1 MMEKGRGGDDEYTL
15 LSVIFVSD
23 QVTSVTDY
31 WTINACATLR
41 GTRRL

>member
-23 QVTSVTDY
+23 QVTSVTY
-31 WTINACATLR
+31 ALQVN
-41 GTRRL
+41 TRVMT